1 MATLECTW
9 LHYKF
14 KRARNRPFLSKQR
27 GVWLKMT
34 LDEALNRLE
43 KSKFRSKFHLSRADR
58 EYIAKKSIDTV
69 RAHAVDFVAQRLAP
83 AKIAN
88 DGAQTPWRG
97 HPVFVA
103 QHATATCCR
112 GCIEKWYK
120 IPKNTTLSPTQQQK
134 IVNLIMYWIEK
145 EIERK

>member
-1 MATLECTW
+1 
-9 LHYKF
+9 
-14 KRARNRPFLSKQR
+14 
-27 GVWLKMT
+27 MT
-34 LDEALNRLE
+34 LDEALERLK
-43 KSKFRSKFHLSRADR
+43 KSKFRSRFHLSEADKK
-58 EYIAKKSIDTV
+58 YIAEKEKDTV
-69 RAHAVDFVAQRLAP
+69 RAHATDFVRERLSP
-83 AKIAN
+83 AYIKN

-134 IVNLIMYWIEK
+134 IVNLIMFWIEQDLS
-145 EIERK
+145 